1 MYIYVYISFKCC
13 IIAESYFLSGIFMG
27 FVVLFTIKNPQ
38 IEVSDDTE
46 VMYQTLFKMFLKI
59 FSLPYQLDGF

>member
-1 MYIYVYISFKCC
+1 MYIYVYISFKCY
-13 IIAESYFLSGIFMG
+13 IITQFVAQSYFLLGISMG

-46 VMYQTLFKMFLKI
+46 VMIISRLL
-59 FSLPYQLDGF
+59 